1 MHKILVIDD
10 DQESLTL
17 ISEVLQAYFQPIV
30 ASSGRQ
36 GIALAV
42 SDSPE
47 LIILDVHM
55 PEMDGFE
62 VCRRLRSQPL
72 TRHIPIIMLTGE
84 VALDSRVQALD
95 FGADDYVC
103 KPFQFKEL
111 IARIN
116 ARLRRNQF
124 YQKLEAEIQVGN
136 LWMDP
141 KSCQVRIN
149 ERAVKLTQ
157 LEFELLRY
165 FLERPNQVVDRSRIL
180 GDLWPDAVVADR
192 TVDTHIANLRR
203 KIKDFNHS
211 LETIY
216 GAGYVLRAPR
226 EAGQTDEVP
235 SAESVSS

>member
-1 MHKILVIDD
+1 
-10 DQESLTL
+10 
-17 ISEVLQAYFQPIV
+17 
-30 ASSGRQ
+30 
-36 GIALAV
+36 
-42 SDSPE
+42 
-47 LIILDVHM
+47 
-55 PEMDGFE
+55 
-62 VCRRLRSQPL
+62 LRSQPL

-124 YQKLEAEIQVGN
+124 YQKLEAEIHVGN

-141 KSCQVRIN
+141 RSCQVRISDKPI
-149 ERAVKLTQ
+149 KLTQ

-203 KIKDFNHS
+203 KIKEFNHS

-226 EAGQTDEVP
+226 DLGQADEAP
-235 SAESVSS
+235 SEERVSS

>member
-1 MHKILVIDD
+1 MKKILIIDD
-10 DQESLTL
+10 EAQSVAL
-17 ISEVLQAYFQPIV
+17 ISEVLRKEFQPIGT
-30 ASSGRQ
+30 SSGKE
-36 GIALAV
+36 GIAAAI
-42 SDSPE
+42 SENPE

-62 VCRRLRSQPL
+62 VCRRLRNQPS

-84 VALDSRVQALD
+84 NALDSRVQALD

-103 KPFQFKEL
+103 KPFEYKEL
-111 IARIN
+111 IARIH

-124 YQKLEAEIQVGN
+124 YQKLEAEVQLGN

-141 KSCQVRIN
+141 KSCQVRIA
-149 ERAVKLTQ
+149 EQLVKLTQ
-157 LEFELLRY
+157 LEFDLLQY

-180 GDLWPDAVVADR
+180 ADLWPDAIVADR

-203 KIKDFNHS
+203 KIRDFTYS

-216 GAGYVLRAPR
+216 GAGYVLRAPVTE
-226 EAGQTDEVP
+226 EAIA
-235 SAESVSS
+235 SHSSEAAG